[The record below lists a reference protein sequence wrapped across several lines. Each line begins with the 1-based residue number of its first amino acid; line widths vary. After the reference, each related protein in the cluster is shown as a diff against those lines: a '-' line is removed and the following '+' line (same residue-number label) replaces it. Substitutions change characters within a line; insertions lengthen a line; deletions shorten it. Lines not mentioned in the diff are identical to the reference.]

1 VYETVEDE
9 RIRVEVKVSNN
20 DKHFFASLLCDSG
33 AQSELTLPARNII
46 QLGLT
51 ILKEGR
57 VKSSTNQSK
66 ANLYFEPAVKV
77 QIYFRRDNEVI
88 EEKVALCTVSCLKD
102 EYDAADSLVDQQ
114 LSEDEFLFSGRLEID
129 AINDKY
135 HLNIPHGEYETLSG
149 YILSTHESIPTEN
162 ENLNIDNYDITIIA
176 VSETKIETVKLKV
189 IK

>member
-33 AQSELTLPARNII
+33 AQSELTLPARKII

-102 EYDAADSLVDQQ
+102 EYDAECAKKSIEPTTTEVEATTSDRLSIQSSAPVAEHIKVKLSPAQHRTSTDRDSRVVLGTIALRA
-114 LSEDEFLFSGRLEID
+114 LSLNANFETNELEIREEL
-129 AINDKY
+129 I
-135 HLNIPHGEYETLSG
+135 
-149 YILSTHESIPTEN
+149 
-162 ENLNIDNYDITIIA
+162 YD
-176 VSETKIETVKLKV
+176 E
-189 IK
+189 